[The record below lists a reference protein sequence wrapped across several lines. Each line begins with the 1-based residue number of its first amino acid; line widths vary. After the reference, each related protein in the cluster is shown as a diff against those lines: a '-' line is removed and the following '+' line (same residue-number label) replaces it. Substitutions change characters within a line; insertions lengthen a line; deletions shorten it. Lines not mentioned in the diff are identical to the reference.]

1 MTSIFARRYRG
12 FRVIEIVALTL
23 LLLLVLGVYLAKT
36 VAGGERAEIA
46 RLDREISDERVR
58 ARLLKAEVA
67 YLEQPRRLERLATNY
82 LGLAPIKAAQ
92 EIESDRLA
100 EIAARLSPARPA
112 PAPATPENNAAAA
125 SDEPTPETPLENL
138 Q

>member
-1 MTSIFARRYRG
+1 MSSIFSRRYRG
-12 FRVIEIVALTL
+12 FRVIEIFALTL

-46 RLDREISDERVR
+46 RLDRAIADERVR
-58 ARLLKAEVA
+58 SRLLKAEVA

-82 LGLAPIKAAQ
+82 LGLAPIKAEQ

-100 EIAARLSPARPA
+100 EIAARLSQPRPA
-112 PAPATPENNAAAA
+112 PAPAAPENNAAAA
-125 SDEPTPETPLENL
+125 SDQPVPETPGENL

>member
-1 MTSIFARRYRG
+1 MSSIFARRYRG
-12 FRVIEIVALTL
+12 FRVIEIFALTL

-46 RLDREISDERVR
+46 RLDREISAERVR
-58 ARLLKAEVA
+58 TRLLKAEVA

-82 LGLAPIKAAQ
+82 LGLEPIKAAQ

-100 EIAARLSPARPA
+100 EIAARLSQPRPA
-112 PAPATPENNAAAA
+112 PAPAAPETDAAAA
-125 SDEPTPETPLENL
+125 SDEPVPATPGENL